1 MSSEEPLSTGLT
13 PGFMVV
19 HGNHPETLRDLVR
32 DWMRRHP
39 LAPLEDECILVQS
52 NGVAQWL
59 RLALAQDPS
68 QGGHG
73 IAAALQ
79 VQLPMRFVWQA
90 YRAVLGADAVPRTSA
105 LDAEPL
111 TWRLMRLLP
120 GLLQDPTFAPL
131 QRFLAQDE
139 DLRKRHQLAERLADL
154 LDQYQVYRADWLA
167 QWSDSAHLADVQDSF
182 THGRQG
188 VKPVP
193 AEQAWQPRLWRAL
206 RDDVGVGAAA
216 GSRAEV
222 HQRFMAAAQAWQG
235 PRPARLPRRVIVFG
249 LSALPQ
255 QTLEALAALGR
266 WCQVLMCVHNPCR
279 HDWSHT
285 VPDRDLLRAAHHR
298 QRRRAGS
305 EGLIRE
311 DQLHQHAHPL
321 LAAWGRQGRD
331 FIRLLDAH
339 DDLQSYAGRFA
350 AIGQRVDCF
359 DENTDPAHPT
369 LLHQLQDDVL
379 DLRPLAETRQQ
390 QRVLN
395 PQADRSLR
403 FHVTHGAL
411 REVEV
416 LHDQLLS
423 AFAADATLR
432 PRDVLVMVPDIPAYA
447 PLVQAVFGLHRA
459 GSAVDGER
467 SAARDPAS
475 DAQDRLRRIPFSVTD
490 RSARHQEPL
499 SVALEALLGLPQSR
513 LGASEVQDLLQVPAL
528 RRRFGIDEAQL
539 PQLQAWIAQTGIRW
553 GLHAEH
559 RATLG
564 LPDGLDHNT
573 WVLGLQRLLLGY
585 AVGAGPAWQGLEP
598 VDEVGGLD
606 AALLGPLARLVQALQ
621 QHWRTLATPARPGEW
636 GERLRA
642 LLQDFFLPDGGAEAL
657 LLQRLEST
665 LQGWLQTCEAAALD
679 EPLPLSVVRE
689 HWLAQMESTGLGS
702 PFFGGGVTFATLMP
716 MRAIPFRFV
725 ALLGMNDGD
734 YPRSRVAPDFDL
746 MAQDPRPGDRSRRED
761 DRYLFLEALLS
772 ARQHLHISWA
782 GRSLHDNDER
792 PPSVLVAQLRDHL
805 AAAWRLAGDA
815 RPAAEAG
822 PALLRALTVEHP
834 LQPFSPAY
842 FADGGPTELFSHARE
857 WRQALMARATGVAG
871 APASAPPPALTP
883 LPPLPPLTLD
893 TPLTLRELAAFL
905 KDPIGQFFE
914 QRLGVYFARDSEETP
929 DHEPF
934 ALNGLENWQLQ
945 DELIRAQRAALEAG
959 EPPEAALEPGL
970 DRLERSG
977 ALPARAFGQ
986 QVRKALAEPMTK
998 LFADWAE
1005 QLQAW
1010 PEEAP
1015 DEPVVWSNA
1024 TLEVADQ
1031 LASLRRNAQGARCRL
1046 VLESSGVIK
1055 DGRYRTDKLAAAW
1068 VAHLA
1073 GHLNGEALTTVVVSK
1088 AGTATFSPLGL
1099 PQAEQAWGD
1108 LLAAWQEGMTR
1119 PLPFVQACSDAW
1131 WLSQL
1136 KEGADSAKPRDAA
1149 RQAYEHREPE
1159 HGARAEREQNPCA
1172 ARAFPDFEA
1181 LWAGGE
1187 FAHWAR
1193 TLLGPLRQAL
1203 PVSKSKGRGAP
1214 ISGGAPMS
1222 EMAGD
1227 AAEEAP

>member
-1 MSSEEPLSTGLT
+1 M
-13 PGFMVV
+13 
-19 HGNHPETLRDLVR
+19 
-32 DWMRRHP
+32 
-39 LAPLEDECILVQS
+39 
-52 NGVAQWL
+52 
-59 RLALAQDPS
+59 
-68 QGGHG
+68 
-73 IAAALQ
+73 
-79 VQLPMRFVWQA
+79 
-90 YRAVLGADAVPRTSA
+90 
-105 LDAEPL
+105 
-111 TWRLMRLLP
+111 
-120 GLLQDPTFAPL
+120 
-131 QRFLAQDE
+131 
-139 DLRKRHQLAERLADL
+139 
-154 LDQYQVYRADWLA
+154 
-167 QWSDSAHLADVQDSF
+167 
-182 THGRQG
+182 
-188 VKPVP
+188 
-193 AEQAWQPRLWRAL
+193 
-206 RDDVGVGAAA
+206 
-216 GSRAEV
+216 
-222 HQRFMAAAQAWQG
+222 
-235 PRPARLPRRVIVFG
+235 
-249 LSALPQ
+249 
-255 QTLEALAALGR
+255 
-266 WCQVLMCVHNPCR
+266 
-279 HDWSHT
+279 
-285 VPDRDLLRAAHHR
+285 
-298 QRRRAGS
+298 
-305 EGLIRE
+305 
-311 DQLHQHAHPL
+311 
-321 LAAWGRQGRD
+321 
-331 FIRLLDAH
+331 
-339 DDLQSYAGRFA
+339 
-350 AIGQRVDCF
+350 
-359 DENTDPAHPT
+359 
-369 LLHQLQDDVL
+369 
-379 DLRPLAETRQQ
+379 
-390 QRVLN
+390 
-395 PQADRSLR
+395 
-403 FHVTHGAL
+403 
-411 REVEV
+411 
-416 LHDQLLS
+416 LS

-432 PRDVLVMVPDIPAYA
+432 PRDVLVMVPDIQAYA

-459 GSAVDGER
+459 GPAADGGR
-467 SAARDPAS
+467 STTGDPAS
-475 DAQDRLRRIPFSVTD
+475 DAQDRLRRIPFSVAD
-490 RSARHQEPL
+490 RGARHQEPL

-539 PQLQAWIAQTGIRW
+539 PQLQAWIAQAGIRW

-564 LPDGLDHNT
+564 LPHGLDHNT

-585 AVGAGPAWQGLEP
+585 ATGAGPAWQGLEP

-805 AAAWRLAGDA
+805 AAAWGLAGDA

-822 PALLRALTVEHP
+822 QALLRTLTVEHP

-842 FADGGPTELFSHARE
+842 FADAGPTELFSHARE
-857 WRQALMARATGVAG
+857 WRQALMARAAG
-871 APASAPPPALTP
+871 PAGEPSHGPAHHAGPTAVPP
-883 LPPLPPLTLD
+883 LPPLPRD

-905 KDPIGQFFE
+905 RDPIGQLFE
-914 QRLGVYFARDSEETP
+914 QRLGVHFSRDSEDLP

-945 DELIRAQRAALEAG
+945 DGLIRAQRAAVEAG
-959 EPPEAALEPGL
+959 EAPEAALQQGL

-977 ALPARAFGQ
+977 VLPARAFGQ
-986 QVRKALAEPMTK
+986 QVRQALAEPMTQ

-1010 PEEAP
+1010 LEEAP
-1015 DEPVVWSNA
+1015 DEPVVWPVAQMGDAAAETHANTGMNTDANQSVTA
-1024 TLEVADQ
+1024 AGQLSVADQ
-1031 LASLRRNAQGARCRL
+1031 LTDLRRNAQGERCRL

-1073 GHLNGEALTTVVVSK
+1073 GHLNGEPLTTVVVSK
-1088 AGTATFSPLGL
+1088 AGTATFSPLSPL
-1099 PQAEQAWGD
+1099 QAEQAWRD
-1108 LLAAWQEGMTR
+1108 LLGAWEEGMTR
-1119 PLPFVQACSDAW
+1119 PLPFVQRCSDAW
-1131 WLSQL
+1131 WVALL

-1149 RQAYEHREPE
+1149 RKAYEHHDPE
-1159 HGARAEREQNPCA
+1159 HGARAERELNTCA
-1172 ARAFPDFEA
+1172 ARAFPDFDA

-1187 FAHWAR
+1187 FAHWAG
-1193 TLLGPLRQAL
+1193 TLLGPLREAL
-1203 PVSKSKGRGAP
+1203 P
-1214 ISGGAPMS
+1214 
-1222 EMAGD
+1222 
-1227 AAEEAP
+1227 AAKAKRRETSATSEEAP

>member
-1 MSSEEPLSTGLT
+1 MSSEEPSSTGLT

-59 RLALAQDPS
+59 RLALAQDPA
-68 QGGHG
+68 QGGYG

-90 YRAVLGADAVPRTSA
+90 YRAVLGAEAVPRSSA

-120 GLLQDPTFAPL
+120 ELLQDPTFAPL

-167 QWSDSAHLADVQDSF
+167 DWAHSEDGRDTF
-182 THGRQG
+182 TQGRQG
-188 VKPVP
+188 AQPVP
-193 AEQAWQPRLWRAL
+193 PEQAWQPRLWRAL
-206 RDDVGVGAAA
+206 RDDVGATAAA

-222 HQRFMAAAQAWQG
+222 HRRFMAAAQAWQG

-285 VPDRDLLRAAHHR
+285 VPDRDLLRTARHR

-321 LAAWGRQGRD
+321 LATWGRQGRD

-359 DENTDPAHPT
+359 DENTDPVHPT

-432 PRDVLVMVPDIPAYA
+432 PRDVLVMVPDIQAYA
-447 PLVQAVFGLHRA
+447 PLVQAVFGLHRTEPAA
-459 GSAVDGER
+459 GGER
-467 SAARDPAS
+467 GSDS
-475 DAQDRLRRIPFSVTD
+475 DAAADVQDRLRRIPFSVAD
-490 RSARHQEPL
+490 RGARHQEPL

-539 PQLQAWIAQTGIRW
+539 PQLQAWIAQAGIRW

-573 WVLGLQRLLLGY
+573 WALGLQRLLLGY
-585 AVGAGPAWQGLEP
+585 AVGAGSAWQGLEP

-606 AALLGPLARLVQALQ
+606 AVLLGPLARLVQALQ
-621 QHWRTLATPARPGEW
+621 QHWRALATPARPAEW

-642 LLQDFFLPDGGAEAL
+642 LLQDFFQPDGGAEAL
-657 LLQRLEST
+657 LLQGLEST

-679 EPLPLSVVRE
+679 EALPLSVVRE

-805 AAAWRLAGDA
+805 ATGWRLAGDG

-822 PALLRALTVEHP
+822 QALLRALTVEHP

-842 FADGGPTELFSHARE
+842 FVEGGPAELFSHARE
-857 WRQALMARATGVAG
+857 WRQALMARATGMAG

-883 LPPLPPLTLD
+883 LPPLPRD

-905 KDPIGQFFE
+905 RDPIGQFFE
-914 QRLGVYFARDSEETP
+914 QRLGVHFSRDGQELP

-959 EPPEAALEPGL
+959 EPPEAALQQGL

-986 QVRKALAEPMTK
+986 QARQALAGPMTK

-1010 PEEAP
+1010 PDEAP
-1015 DEPVVWSNA
+1015 DEAVAWSSA
-1024 TLEVADQ
+1024 SLEVADQ
-1031 LASLRRNAQGARCRL
+1031 LTSLRRNAQGERCRL

-1073 GHLNGEALTTVVVSK
+1073 GHLSGAPLTTVVVSK
-1088 AGTATFSPLGL
+1088 AGTATFSPLSL
-1099 PQAEQAWGD
+1099 AQAEQAWRD
-1108 LLAAWQEGMTR
+1108 LLIAYEEGMTR
-1119 PLPFVQACSDAW
+1119 PLPFVQRCSDAW
-1131 WLSQL
+1131 WVALL
-1136 KEGADSAKPRDAA
+1136 KEGADRAKAQDAA
-1149 RQAYEHREPE
+1149 RKAYEHHDPE
-1159 HGARAEREQNPCA
+1159 HRAYAERELNPSA

-1193 TLLGPLRQAL
+1193 TLLGPMRQVL
-1203 PVSKSKGRGAP
+1203 PVTKSKGRGV
-1214 ISGGAPMS
+1214 PMS
-1222 EMAGD
+1222 ETAGD
-1227 AAEEAP
+1227 AGEEAP

>member
-1 MSSEEPLSTGLT
+1 
-13 PGFMVV
+13 MVV

-59 RLALAQDPS
+59 RLALAQDPA

-90 YRAVLGADAVPRTSA
+90 YRAVLGADAVPRSSA

-120 GLLQDPTFAPL
+120 ALLQEPAFAPL

-167 QWSDSAHLADVQDSF
+167 AWAEGRDVITQ
-182 THGRQG
+182 GRQG
-188 VKPVP
+188 VQPVP

-206 RDDVGVGAAA
+206 RNDVGAAAA

-222 HQRFMAAAQAWQG
+222 HRRFMAAAQAWQG

-285 VPDRDLLRAAHHR
+285 VPDHDLLRAAHHR

-305 EGLIRE
+305 GASARGPQGGPARTTSEAGSAASGSPSDPL
-311 DQLHQHAHPL
+311 LHPQGHPL
-321 LAAWGRQGRD
+321 LAAWGRQVRD

-339 DDLQSYAGRFA
+339 DDLQAYAQRFA

-359 DENTDPAHPT
+359 DENTDPTHPT
-369 LLHQLQDDVL
+369 LLHQVQDDIL

-403 FHVTHGAL
+403 FHVTHGPL

-423 AFAADATLR
+423 AFAADPTLR
-432 PRDVLVMVPDIPAYA
+432 PRDVLVMVPDIQAYA

-459 GSAVDGER
+459 GSAADGGR
-467 SAARDPAS
+467 GAPGGTATV
-475 DAQDRLRRIPFSVTD
+475 AQDRLRRIPFSVAD
-490 RSARHQEPL
+490 RGARHQEPL

-539 PQLQAWIAQTGIRW
+539 PQLQAWVAQAGIRW

-559 RATLG
+559 RASLG

-585 AVGAGPAWQGLEP
+585 AVGAGPAWRGLQP

-606 AALLGPLARLVQALQ
+606 AALLGPFARLVQALQ
-621 QHWRTLATPARPGEW
+621 QHSRALATLARPAEW

-642 LLQDFFLPDGGAEAL
+642 LVQDFFQPDGGAEAL
-657 LLQRLEST
+657 LLQRLESL

-702 PFFGGGVTFATLMP
+702 PFFDGGVTFATLMP

-805 AAAWRLAGDA
+805 AAAWRLAGEA

-842 FADGGPTELFSHARE
+842 FVEGGPAELFSHARE
-857 WRQALMARATGVAG
+857 WRQALMARASGPAG
-871 APASAPPPALTP
+871 APASAPPPAVPP
-883 LPPLPPLTLD
+883 LPPLPRD

-914 QRLGVYFARDSEETP
+914 QRLGVHFSRDSEDTP

-945 DELIRAQRAALEAG
+945 DELIRAQRAAVEAG
-959 EPPEAALEPGL
+959 EPPEAALQQGL

-977 ALPARAFGQ
+977 ALPARAFGLQ
-986 QVRKALAEPMTK
+986 ARQALAEPMAQLFTK
-998 LFADWAE
+998 WTE

-1015 DEPVVWSNA
+1015 DEAVGWSNA

-1031 LASLRRNAQGARCRL
+1031 LTSLRRNTQGARCRL

-1088 AGTATFSPLGL
+1088 AGTATFSPLSL

-1108 LLAAWQEGMTR
+1108 LLAAWQEGTTR

-1149 RQAYEHREPE
+1149 RKAYEHHEPE

-1203 PVSKSKGRGAP
+1203 PVTKAKGRGAP

-1227 AAEEAP
+1227 TAEEAP

>member
-1 MSSEEPLSTGLT
+1 
-13 PGFMVV
+13 MVV

-39 LAPLEDECILVQS
+39 LGPLEDECILVQS

-59 RLALAQDPS
+59 RLSLAQDPAR
-68 QGGHG
+68 GGHG

-79 VQLPMRFVWQA
+79 MQLPMRFVWQA
-90 YRAVLGADAVPRTSA
+90 YRAVLGAEAVPRTSA

-120 GLLQDPTFAPL
+120 ALLQEPAFAPL

-167 QWSDSAHLADVQDSF
+167 QWSALAGSEGGQDTF
-182 THGRQG
+182 TQGRQG
-188 VKPVP
+188 VQPVP

-206 RDDVGVGAAA
+206 RDDVGAAAAA

-222 HQRFMAAAQAWQG
+222 HRRFMAAVQTWQG

-298 QRRRAGS
+298 QPRRAGS
-305 EGLIRE
+305 EGPVPE

-339 DDLQSYAGRFA
+339 DNLQSYAGRFA

-379 DLRPLAETRQQ
+379 DLRPLAETRLQ
-390 QRVLN
+390 QRVLR

-432 PRDVLVMVPDIPAYA
+432 PRDVLVMVPDIQTYA

-459 GSAVDGER
+459 GPAADGGR
-467 SAARDPAS
+467 GATADAAS
-475 DAQDRLRRIPFSVTD
+475 DAQDRLRRIPFSVAD
-490 RSARHQEPL
+490 RGARQQEPL
-499 SVALEALLGLPQSR
+499 SAALEALLGLPQSR
-513 LGASEVQDLLQVPAL
+513 LGVSEVQDLLQVPAL
-528 RRRFGIDEAQL
+528 RRRFGIDEGQL
-539 PQLQAWIAQTGIRW
+539 PQLQGWIAQAGIRW

-573 WVLGLQRLLLGY
+573 WALGLQRLLLGY
-585 AVGAGPAWQGLEP
+585 ATGAGPGPAWQGVEP
-598 VDEVGGLD
+598 VDEVGALD

-621 QHWRTLATPARPGEW
+621 QHWRTLAAPARPAEW

-657 LLQRLEST
+657 MLQGLEST

-689 HWLAQMESTGLGS
+689 HWLGQMDSTGLGS

-746 MAQDPRPGDRSRRED
+746 MTQDPRPGDRSRRED

-782 GRSLHDNDER
+782 GRSLQDNDER

-805 AAAWRLAGDA
+805 AAAWRLAGDE

-822 PALLRALTVEHP
+822 QALLRALTVEHP

-842 FADGGPTELFSHARE
+842 FAAGSPPELFSHARE
-857 WRQALMARATGVAG
+857 WRQALMARAGALAG
-871 APASAPPPALTP
+871 ASASGPPPALPTP
-883 LPPLPPLTLD
+883 PSLSALPPLQRD

-905 KDPIGQFFE
+905 RAPIGQFFE
-914 QRLGVYFARDSEETP
+914 QRLGVHFSRDSEDTP

-934 ALNGLENWQLQ
+934 DLNGLESWQLQ

-959 EPPEAALEPGL
+959 EPPETALQQAL

-977 ALPARAFGQ
+977 ALPARAFGRQ
-986 QVRKALAEPMTK
+986 ARQALAEPMTK
-998 LFADWAE
+998 LFTEWAE
-1005 QLQAW
+1005 HLQAW

-1015 DEPVVWSNA
+1015 DEPVAWSNA
-1024 TLEVADQ
+1024 RLQVADQ
-1031 LASLRRNAQGARCRL
+1031 LTSLRRNAQGDRCRL
-1046 VLESSGVIK
+1046 VLDSSSVIK
-1055 DGRYRTDKLAAAW
+1055 DKHYRTDKLAAAW

-1073 GHLNGEALTTVVVSK
+1073 GHLNAEPLTTVVVSK
-1088 AGTATFSPLGL
+1088 AGTATFSPLSL
-1099 PQAEQAWGD
+1099 AQAEQAWGD
-1108 LLAAWQEGMTR
+1108 LLGAWEEGMTR
-1119 PLPFVQACSDAW
+1119 PLPFVQKCSDAW
-1131 WLSQL
+1131 WVALL
-1136 KEGADSAKPRDAA
+1136 KEGADSAMPRDAA
-1149 RQAYEHREPE
+1149 RKAYEHHDPE
-1159 HGARAEREQNPCA
+1159 HGAYAERELDACA
-1172 ARAFPDFEA
+1172 ARAFPNFEA

-1193 TLLGPLRQAL
+1193 TLLGPMRQAL
-1203 PVSKSKGRGAP
+1203 PVAASRKASAPGR
-1214 ISGGAPMS
+1214 
-1222 EMAGD
+1222 
-1227 AAEEAP
+1227 AAEGTP